1 MTDEFHRQLRGRLI
15 GIRHWQQLDD
25 LWQVLR
31 DAQQESDWYV
41 YQVGQ
46 PPPQTPATTEQL
58 HQFIDHID
66 QLLHTEH
73 DEDYCGI
80 VYADK
85 PQAPAFIKIYDP
97 NNLGMVCGSS
107 KNPPLPGWILSKTP
121 PVDLADEMP
130 QPQNRIRW
138 WRRLFQ

>member
-1 MTDEFHRQLRGRLI
+1 MQTEFRNQYKGRLI
-15 GIRHWQQLDD
+15 GIRQWEQLDE
-25 LWQVLR
+25 LWRTLR
-31 DAQQESDWYV
+31 ESPTSEWHI

-46 PPPQTPATTEQL
+46 PPPQSPATMDQL
-58 HQFIDHID
+58 SEFIDKLD
-66 QLLHTEH
+66 QLLRTEH

-80 VYADK
+80 VYADN

-107 KNPPLPGWILSKTP
+107 KNPPLPGWILSKVP
-121 PVDLADEMP
+121 PEDLSSEIP

-138 WRRLFQ
+138 WRRIFQ